1 MINMITSI
9 KNDKVKM
16 WKKLHKRKE
25 RMKTKTFLIEGFHLV
40 EEALKSNWT
49 IIEMIIQEGV
59 EPPLLDKDIPI
70 ITVKSNVFQALSQ
83 TDTPQGVAAVVA
95 MKQLVSTWSSAVL
108 LIDAIQDPGNLGTI
122 IRTADAAGFSE
133 VILGDGTVDVFN
145 DKAIRATQGS
155 LFHIPI
161 RQASLPDEIKL
172 LQEAG
177 FTVWASALE
186 KAEVYTSLKP
196 ERKTALILGNEA
208 NGVQKELMSLADK
221 RVTIPIYGKAE
232 SLNVSVAAG
241 VLMYYLQA

>member
-1 MINMITSI
+1 MITSI